1 MNHTLQTL
9 RTANKLAREAAAIL
23 ERLEARHDV
32 KGATL
37 DKLFKRFQRRRDRSY
52 AAADSHFGAL

>member
-9 RTANKLAREAAAIL
+9 RTANKLAHEAAAIL
-23 ERLEARHDV
+23 ERLEDRHDV

-37 DKLFKRFQRRRDRSY
+37 DKLFKRYLRRRTLWN
-52 AAADSHFGAL
+52 AAADNHFGAL

>member
-9 RTANKLAREAAAIL
+9 HTASKLAHEAAAIL

-32 KGATL
+32 KGSTL
-37 DKLFKRFQRRRDRSY
+37 DRLFKRYLRRRNLWN
-52 AAADSHFGAL
+52 AAADNHFGVL